1 MRRQAVL
8 RRLVVTVVR
17 LPASTAVLL
26 RAAQVATARL
36 RVSTVSLRATLR
48 KAVMVV
54 RPRASTVL
62 LRLAKVDMVALRLPQ
77 VREATRVGLTRAS
90 VLLLEG

>member
-1 MRRQAVL
+1 M
-8 RRLVVTVVR
+8 
-17 LPASTAVLL
+17 
-26 RAAQVATARL
+26 AALTETF

-62 LRLAKVDMVALRLPQ
+62 LRLAKVDMVAPRLPQ

-90 VLLLEG
+90 VLLLGE